1 MSLGH
6 VALVW
11 IVNELPLQKLPCGV
25 RLALGFHGEG
35 SWEAILWYF
44 LLYFLWG
51 YYTEILLIWLINIL
65 PKAFLPKLRGLGDNL
80 LLPLP
85 HWFYDNKNYKWLL
98 PFFFT
103 FCFSCEKYP
112 HHLSFNYSNYIT
124 IYVLYRW
131 DSLFSYNW
139 PCFDSTFTL
148 NLPSLKHFEL

>member
-98 PFFFT
+98 PFFFYFLLFLWEIST
-103 FCFSCEKYP
+103 PSELQLQQLY
-112 HHLSFNYSNYIT
+112 HHLCSVQVRFPFF
-124 IYVLYRW
+124 L
-131 DSLFSYNW
+131 
-139 PCFDSTFTL
+139 
-148 NLPSLKHFEL
+148 